1 MPSLKLKHSIL
12 SFWKAC
18 QLWWQDWSNMVTV
31 SLLAILLT
39 LTVVLAPIAYF
50 GLLQVTTDLS
60 HGLRTGL
67 AGFWAA
73 FKQHWQQALMWGLVS
88 LGVLGPLGFG
98 FWYFTLNPATFS
110 LAGLIL
116 CALGIL
122 VSYTL
127 SQLTAACFFL
137 QEPQTLSLALKN
149 AWASLLLQP
158 AYLFGCGLIALT
170 LTLVSVRYYL
180 PIFLGVEA
188 LLALF
193 SILQIQRTVGKE
205 PDSLSNGF

>member
-1 MPSLKLKHSIL
+1 MPSPKLKHSIC

-39 LTVVLAPIAYF
+39 MTVVLAPIAYF

-73 FKQHWQQALMWGLVS
+73 FKQHWKPALVWGLGS
-88 LGVLGPLGFG
+88 LGLLGPLGLG
-98 FWYFTLNPATFS
+98 FWYFAINPATFS

-116 CALGIL
+116 CGLGFL
-122 VSYTL
+122 VFFTL

-149 AWASLLLQP
+149 AWASLLLHP
-158 AYLFGCGLIALT
+158 GYLFGCGLLAFV
-170 LTLVSVRYYL
+170 LTLVSLRFYL

-193 SILQIQRTVGKE
+193 SILQIQRTLGKE
-205 PDSLSNGF
+205 PEPLTE